1 MAIELRAL
9 SSASPVQ
16 PFSFND
22 LDEEVD
28 TSSES
33 SPGAYF
39 AVPVDDCGHID
50 IRVDNDCDNTF
61 GP

>member
-33 SPGAYF
+33 SPGMYVS
-39 AVPVDDCGHID
+39 VPVANWRYVGVRSTDVCG
-50 IRVDNDCDNTF
+50 NPS
-61 GP
+61 GL